1 MEFLIVSGLSGAG
14 KSTVMS
20 ILEDSGFFCVDNL
33 PPVLIPKFA
42 EVCLAGMGSYERVA
56 MVCDIRAGEQFDGLF
71 QAMDTLK
78 AMEFRYK
85 VLFVDADT
93 AAIIQRYKET
103 RRSHPLLAETGSLS
117 KAVERER
124 AAMEPLRARADYIIT
139 TTTLPVRKLRGQVL
153 DMFAPH
159 RNTVSEMSISVT
171 SFGFKYGIPLEADLV
186 FDVRFLPN
194 PFYVAELRPLT
205 GLDKGVADYV
215 FATPSAQELMEHLR
229 GLMDF
234 LLPHFVEEG
243 KSALVIAVGC
253 TGGRHRAV
261 AVTHALCEYIQGLG
275 YGAGGIGRASCRVRV

>member
-78 AMEFRYK
+78 AMEFHYK

-253 TGGRHRAV
+253 TGGRHRSV

-275 YGAGGIGRASCRVRV
+275 YGAGETHRDMTRA

>member
-253 TGGRHRAV
+253 TGGRHRSV
-261 AVTHALCEYIQGLG
+261 AVTHALTQYIQSLG
-275 YGAGGIGRASCRVRV
+275 YAAGETHRDMTRA

>member
-20 ILEDSGFFCVDNL
+20 ILEDSGYFCVDNL

-42 EVCLAGMGSYERVA
+42 EVCLAGVGSYERVA

-71 QAMDTLK
+71 QAMDVLK

-93 AAIIQRYKET
+93 ATIIQRYKET
-103 RRSHPLLAETGSLS
+103 RRSHPLMGEAGSLP

-124 AAMEPLRARADYIIT
+124 AAMEPLRRRADYIIT

-153 DMFAPH
+153 DMFAPN
-159 RNTVSEMSISVT
+159 RKTMNEMSISVT

-194 PFYVAELRPLT
+194 PFYVAELRPQT

-215 FATPSAQELMEHLR
+215 FQSPSAQELMEHLR

-243 KSALVIAVGC
+243 KSALVVAVGC
-253 TGGRHRAV
+253 TGGRHRSV
-261 AVTHALCEYIQGLG
+261 AVTHALAEYIQSLG
-275 YGAGGIGRASCRVRV
+275 YAAGETHRDMTRA

>member
-42 EVCLAGMGSYERVA
+42 ELCLAGTGAYERVA
-56 MVCDIRAGEQFDGLF
+56 MVCDIRGGENFDGLF
-71 QAMDTLK
+71 EAMDALS

-85 VLFVDADT
+85 VLFVDAEDSV
-93 AAIIQRYKET
+93 IIKRYKET
-103 RRSHPLLAETGSLS
+103 RRSHPLMDELGSLTRS
-117 KAVERER
+117 VEHER
-124 AAMEPLRARADYIIT
+124 QVMAPVRKRADYVIN

-159 RNTVSEMSISVT
+159 RKSAGEMSVTVT
-171 SFGFKYGIPLEADLV
+171 SFGFKYGLPLEADLV

-194 PFYVAELRPLT
+194 PFYVEGLRPLT
-205 GLDKGVADYV
+205 GLDQGVADYV
-215 FATPSAQELMEHLR
+215 FQSPTAQELLEKLR

-243 KSALVIAVGC
+243 KTALVVAVGC
-253 TGGRHRAV
+253 TGGRHRSV
-261 AVTHALCEYIQGLG
+261 AVTHALTEYIQSLG
-275 YGAGGIGRASCRVRV
+275 YAAGETHRDMTRA

>member
-42 EVCLAGMGSYERVA
+42 ELCLAGTGAYERVA
-56 MVCDIRAGEQFDGLF
+56 MVCDIRGGENFDGLF
-71 QAMDTLK
+71 EAMDALS

-85 VLFVDADT
+85 VLFVDAEDSV
-93 AAIIQRYKET
+93 IIKRYKET
-103 RRSHPLLAETGSLS
+103 RRSHPLMDELGSLTRS
-117 KAVERER
+117 VEHER
-124 AAMEPLRARADYIIT
+124 QVMAPVRKRADYVIN

-153 DMFAPH
+153 DMFAPN
-159 RNTVSEMSISVT
+159 RKSVSEMSVTLT
-171 SFGFKYGIPLEADLV
+171 SFGFKYGLPLEADLV

-194 PFYVAELRPLT
+194 PFYIDELRPQT
-205 GLDKGVADYV
+205 GLDQGVADH
-215 FATPSAQELMEHLR
+215 ALDNPAGRELLERLR

-243 KSALVIAVGC
+243 KSALVIAIGC
-253 TGGRHRAV
+253 TGGRHRSV
-261 AVTHALCEYIQGLG
+261 AVTHALTRYIQSLG
-275 YGAGGIGRASCRVRV
+275 YAAGETHRDMTRA

>member
-42 EVCLAGMGSYERVA
+42 ELCLAGTGAYERVA
-56 MVCDIRAGEQFDGLF
+56 MVCDIRGGENFDGLF
-71 QAMDTLK
+71 EAMDALS

-85 VLFVDADT
+85 VLFVDAEDSV
-93 AAIIQRYKET
+93 IIKRYKET
-103 RRSHPLLAETGSLS
+103 RRSHPLMDELGSLTRS
-117 KAVERER
+117 VEHER
-124 AAMEPLRARADYIIT
+124 QVMAPVRKRADYVIN

-153 DMFAPH
+153 DMFAPN
-159 RNTVSEMSISVT
+159 RKSVSEMSVTLT
-171 SFGFKYGIPLEADLV
+171 SFGFKYGLPLEADLV

-194 PFYVAELRPLT
+194 PFYVEGLRPLT
-205 GLDKGVADYV
+205 GLDQGVADYV
-215 FATPSAQELMEHLR
+215 FQSPTAQELLEKLR

-243 KSALVIAVGC
+243 KTALVVAVGC
-253 TGGRHRAV
+253 TGGRHRSV
-261 AVTHALCEYIQGLG
+261 AVTHALTEYIQSLG
-275 YGAGGIGRASCRVRV
+275 YAAGETHRDMTRA

>member
-71 QAMDTLK
+71 EAMDTLR

-205 GLDKGVADYV
+205 GLDEGVADYV

-253 TGGRHRAV
+253 TGGRHRSL

-275 YGAGGIGRASCRVRV
+275 YGAGETHRDMTRA

>member
-42 EVCLAGMGSYERVA
+42 ELCLAGTGAYERVA
-56 MVCDIRAGEQFDGLF
+56 MVCDIRGGENFDGLF
-71 QAMDTLK
+71 EAMDTLR
-78 AMEFRYK
+78 AMKFQYK
-85 VLFVDADT
+85 VLFVDADDAT
-93 AAIIQRYKET
+93 IIQRYKET
-103 RRSHPLLAETGSLS
+103 RRSHPLLEESGSLTR
-117 KAVERER
+117 AVERER
-124 AAMEPLRARADYIIT
+124 NVMRPVRARADYIINS
-139 TTTLPVRKLRGQVL
+139 TTLPVRKLRGQVL

-159 RNTVSEMSISVT
+159 RGSLKEMSVSVT

-194 PFYVAELRPLT
+194 PFYVPELRPQT

-215 FATPSAQELMEHLR
+215 FASSTAHELMGHLHS
-229 GLMDF
+229 LMDF

-253 TGGRHRAV
+253 TGGRHRSV

-275 YGAGGIGRASCRVRV
+275 YAAGENHRDMTRA